1 MSDTL
6 SRAKKLFDLGAHLGH
21 RKNRLHP
28 RARKYVFQIVD
39 GVSIIDL
46 EKTIGQIDTAKAFLK
61 QAGAEDKS
69 LLFCATKKNIAAH
82 TMKLAG
88 EVGAHFITTKWLPGL
103 FTNFDTIAKNVKKL
117 RTLRDQKL
125 AGEWGKYVK
134 HEQVALEKEMKK
146 LERLYSGIV
155 TMNKTPDVVFIVDT
169 KREKNAVTESAK
181 IKIPSIA
188 IVDTNCNPDDIT
200 YPIVLNDDTPG
211 ALEAVLT
218 EVASVYKRI
227 PKVGLTR
234 PETIS
239 DRLVVEGEKQAPKT
253 PEKAVESKLVKP
265 SKAEPK
271 KEPAKKEVV
280 EAPAKKA
287 LVKKAAA
294 KKASTSKKK
303 TK

>member
-125 AGEWGKYVK
+125 AGEWGKYQQIPGTYQYLKSFFVFNNPVSEILWRVK
-134 HEQVALEKEMKK
+134 AFCVVHVA
-146 LERLYSGIV
+146 
-155 TMNKTPDVVFIVDT
+155 
-169 KREKNAVTESAK
+169 
-181 IKIPSIA
+181 
-188 IVDTNCNPDDIT
+188 
-200 YPIVLNDDTPG
+200 
-211 ALEAVLT
+211 
-218 EVASVYKRI
+218 
-227 PKVGLTR
+227 
-234 PETIS
+234 
-239 DRLVVEGEKQAPKT
+239 
-253 PEKAVESKLVKP
+253 
-265 SKAEPK
+265 
-271 KEPAKKEVV
+271 
-280 EAPAKKA
+280 
-287 LVKKAAA
+287 
-294 KKASTSKKK
+294 
-303 TK
+303 

>member
-28 RARKYVFQIVD
+28 RARKFVYQVVD

-69 LLFCATKKNIAAH
+69 LLICATKKNIAAH
-82 TMKLAG
+82 AMKLAG
-88 EVGAHFITTKWLPGL
+88 ETGSHFITTKWLPGL

-125 AGEWGKYVK
+125 AGEWGKFVK

-155 TMNKTPDVVFIVDT
+155 TMTKTPDVVLIVDT

-188 IVDTNCNPDDIT
+188 IVDTNCNPDEIT

-218 EVASVYKRI
+218 EVAAVYKRI
-227 PKVGLTR
+227 PKVVLTR

-239 DRLVVEGEKQAPKT
+239 DRVVAVTEKPVEVKSAKPAPK
-253 PEKAVESKLVKP
+253 
-265 SKAEPK
+265 AEVAK
-271 KEPAKKEVV
+271 VPAKKEVV

-294 KKASTSKKK
+294 KKASTTKKK
-303 TK
+303 AK